1 MQGSLFLE
9 YSRAFGNGN
18 VLWIHKGIHAEIE
31 QTMSDFLHV
40 SGCWCEV
47 SFCISEELLLHHCI
61 IQTGIGIRK
70 QNLHNLNDC
79 FIYLIFIELLRKW
92 QQSATIH
99 LRSAK
104 CNRIRTSP
112 LIHPI
117 NYQSHFIHT
126 QTLSLAQLRRLKKDN
141 DTWSIQV
148 QGQRSVNTDALFVI
162 GCL

>member
-1 MQGSLFLE
+1 MFVVQGRSDIIKELVVLQELECIINNCYILAFFWKRIFRQWMLCKRESLWLRMQGSLFLE

-79 FIYLIFIELLRKW
+79 FIYLIFIELLRK
-92 QQSATIH
+92 
-99 LRSAK
+99 
-104 CNRIRTSP
+104 
-112 LIHPI
+112 
-117 NYQSHFIHT
+117 
-126 QTLSLAQLRRLKKDN
+126 
-141 DTWSIQV
+141 
-148 QGQRSVNTDALFVI
+148 
-162 GCL
+162 